1 MKIDFI
7 RINRLVGIKPLIGM
21 FEAGGCNYVL

>member
-1 MKIDFI
+1 MKIDSI

-21 FEAGGCNYVL
+21 FGAGGYNSVL